1 MSHSIRQAMRS
12 YHCYACENNFKQMVN
27 MNDLS
32 SVKCPSC
39 DSDFLEEQK
48 TYAEVQQVMEEANR
62 QSQQSE
68 SSFEEEEEEMF
79 SEASHDVFEHMF
91 APQ

>member
-32 SVKCPSC
+32 SVRCPSC

-48 TYAEVQQVMEEANR
+48 TFAEVQQVMEEANR

-68 SSFEEEEEEMF
+68 SSFEEEEEMF

>member
-1 MSHSIRQAMRS
+1 MSHAIRQAMRS

-39 DSDFLEEQK
+39 ESDFLEEQK
-48 TYAEVQQVMEEANR
+48 TFAEVQQVMGEANR
-62 QSQQSE
+62 QSQESE
-68 SSFEEEEEEMF
+68 SSSFEEEEVF
-79 SEASHDVFEHMF
+79 AEASHDVFENMF
-91 APQ
+91 APQQ

>member
-1 MSHSIRQAMRS
+1 MRS

-32 SVKCPSC
+32 SVRCPSC
-39 DSDFLEEQK
+39 ESDFLEEQK
-48 TYAEVQQVMEEANR
+48 TFAEVREVMEEANR

-68 SSFEEEEEEMF
+68 SSEYEDEFTEE
-79 SEASHDVFEHMF
+79 SHDVFEQMF
-91 APQ
+91 APQPSAPAPSNI